1 MWLHSLKVAQLLRSA
16 ACLHRNQS
24 RSYLNH
30 LVYICVCACV
40 RARPNRAVFKSKLV
54 SIKSKLKLYWSVI
67 RPVVV
72 YGCGTWVLKESI
84 IQRLSV
90 FERKILRKIF
100 GPIIEDNGN
109 WRIKTNMEFDELLK
123 HRNIINYVKA
133 QRLSW
138 FGHINRIP
146 VTSIVKKIHKWKPF
160 TGRQVGSP
168 KSRWEDDVKNDLKK
182 VKLIKWTEQVQDR
195 LKWKGI
201 VEKAK
206 TLPEL

>member
-1 MWLHSLKVAQLLRSA
+1 MNGNNALEEEIREKIVKGNKAFYA
-16 ACLHRNQS
+16 
-24 RSYLNH
+24 
-30 LVYICVCACV
+30 
-40 RARPNRAVFKSKLV
+40 NRALFNSKLV
-54 SIKSKLKLYWSVI
+54 SRKSKLKLYWSVI

-72 YGCGTWVLKESI
+72 YGSETWVLKESI

-90 FERKILRKIF
+90 FERKIIRKIF
-100 GPIIEDNGN
+100 GPSKEDNGN
-109 WRIKTNMEFDELLK
+109 WRLQTNAELEELIK

-138 FGHINRIP
+138 SGHINRRP
-146 VTSIVKKIHKWKPF
+146 ETSIVKKIHKWKPF
-160 TGRQVGSP
+160 TGRPVGRP
-168 KSRWEDDVKNDLKK
+168 KSRWEDDVRNDLEKT
-182 VKLIKWTEQVQDR
+182 KLIKWTEQVQDR